1 MFGAVALGPDA
12 NQPAN
17 YNITLGAVY
26 VGPFASRPMDSIGV
40 AVGDTH
46 YRDSYIDQLYAYRV
60 NALDDSQRPAN
71 DLIMAEIHYKIA
83 PTPWLNV
90 MPNIQYIAN
99 PDGLGALPYPQSNLR
114 NAFVFGLQIEVDAA
128 VLSGLAPAK

>member
-1 MFGAVALGPDA
+1 
-12 NQPAN
+12 
-17 YNITLGAVY
+17 
-26 VGPFASRPMDSIGV
+26 MDSIGV